1 MSPLMYHML
10 HQQLVHDLHQ
20 QLVHDLHQQLVHDQ
34 YEMHEQVDDPDA
46 APSAC

>member
-1 MSPLMYHML
+1 MSPLMYHM
-10 HQQLVHDLHQ
+10 LHQ

-46 APSAC
+46 AQSAC